1 VLRNRFAGGLALAFL
16 LGALGIVS
24 ASERDETVVTVQVT
38 SADHEIQEG
47 YFSLGQDTTLV
58 VKPGTDL
65 HKFLS
70 RQRGKKI
77 TITMTET
84 AGRTLSRIDR

>member
-1 VLRNRFAGGLALAFL
+1 
-16 LGALGIVS
+16 
-24 ASERDETVVTVQVT
+24 VTVQVT
-38 SADHEIQEG
+38 SADHELQEG
-47 YFSLGQDTTLV
+47 YFSLGSDATLV

-77 TITMTET
+77 TITMAET
-84 AGRTLSRIDR
+84 AGRTLSRIER

>member
-1 VLRNRFAGGLALAFL
+1 VLRNRLACGLALAFL

>member
-1 VLRNRFAGGLALAFL
+1 VDSRWHFSSAPWASSARASGRNRRDRSGD
-16 LGALGIVS
+16 LGRS
-24 ASERDETVVTVQVT
+24 R
-38 SADHEIQEG
+38 IQEG

-65 HKFLS
+65 HKFLT

-84 AGRTLSRIDR
+84 GGRTLSRIDR